1 MCHVRRKSNVQFER
15 LVRGTLTNFPPAA
28 VAPVVPVVATAAASS
43 DGFQRRIIR
52 SDMPHIALQKLA
64 KARKSSAL
72 RCTENNGS
80 ESYMRDVIASLQ
92 HVGRDESPHV
102 DALCAVNPYFWAREW
117 LNGLQCDRILVAEPL
132 PKAEL
137 SDDVHGATDVLHR
150 QAGSVIS
157 SILSCR

>member
-1 MCHVRRKSNVQFER
+1 MCHVRRKSNVQFEH
-15 LVRGTLTNFPPAA
+15 LVRGTLKNFPPAA
-28 VAPVVPVVATAAASS
+28 VPPVVATAAASS

-150 QAGSVIS
+150 QAVSVIS

>member
-1 MCHVRRKSNVQFER
+1 
-15 LVRGTLTNFPPAA
+15 
-28 VAPVVPVVATAAASS
+28 
-43 DGFQRRIIR
+43 
-52 SDMPHIALQKLA
+52 
-64 KARKSSAL
+64 
-72 RCTENNGS
+72 
-80 ESYMRDVIASLQ
+80 MRDVIASLQ